1 MACGEKDLRRIDGDE
16 DRTHTGPP
24 RHVGGAMHLSCIER
38 PDEGL
43 AEIEAAYFE
52 REGDE
57 WVFYVGQ
64 DEVFRTPVAGV
75 VGIAKT

>member
-1 MACGEKDLRRIDGDE
+1 
-16 DRTHTGPP
+16 
-24 RHVGGAMHLSCIER
+24 MHLYCIER
-38 PDEGL
+38 PDHDL

-64 DEVFRTPVAGV
+64 DEVFRIPLDTV
-75 VGIAKT
+75 VGISKT